1 MVSKG
6 NTSRIACPTGIPLLY
21 FHDLISP
28 EEVNNTSAA
37 RKSDGN
43 AEFSSRLM
51 HLPSHQVQSG
61 SSNGQSKEGSRRG
74 FKPDSEW
81 SDGHWTSKRISF
93 WIKAIGTL
101 PNLTQR
107 TDASSWRLRAISTV
121 PSGRAGCGQKGQTL
135 FVNDKCLIAREGE
148 QKGLNQDI
156 GKLVSGTHSRSRN
169 SGIDQG
175 PVSTDEKPCRV

>member
-1 MVSKG
+1 MSKG
-6 NTSRIACPTGIPLLY
+6 NTSRIACPMGIPLLY

-37 RKSDGN
+37 RKPDGK
-43 AEFSSRLM
+43 AEFSSSLM

-61 SSNGQSKEGSRRG
+61 SSNGQSKEGSHRG

-93 WIKAIGTL
+93 WIKAIWTL
-101 PNLTQR
+101 RNLTQR
-107 TDASSWRLRAISTV
+107 TDASSWRMRAISTV
-121 PSGRAGCGQKGQTL
+121 PSGRAVVKKGQTL
-135 FVNDKCLIAREGE
+135 FVNDKFLIAREGE

-169 SGIDQG
+169 SSIDQG
-175 PVSTDEKPCRV
+175 PVSTDEKPRRV